1 MAGTLLACAR
11 PAAVPLTGGGPPQL
25 GVGGGGRAR
34 LAPALGSGNAAASG
48 AGGSHTTGEQRRR
61 SGAAVP
67 PQWHGSS
74 YTRPPEMLRD
84 GNFGRRPDSPVL
96 QTPRAEPPLWHGIAA
111 SRQPTGGRT
120 GIGLCRATPAAAPP
134 LWSGSAL
141 DAARAAAVATRAR
154 AHQQERV
161 ETRRPSACCLR
172 PRLKHR
178 PAPAK
183 AGSLLSGVVAANR
196 EDRRAATRAAAV
208 ASSVCACPTITRRA
222 RLGACSSL
230 WRGSQS
236 AFCLSF

>member
-1 MAGTLLACAR
+1 MALVAAAERASR
-11 PAAVPLTGGGPPQL
+11 PRSAVGMPLQVALGDHTRPGSSAAAVAQPC
-25 GVGGGGRAR
+25 
-34 LAPALGSGNAAASG
+34 
-48 AGGSHTTGEQRRR
+48 RR
-61 SGAAVP
+61 SGTAAHTP
-67 PQWHGSS
+67 DPQ
-74 YTRPPEMLRD
+74 MLRD
-84 GNFGRRPDSPVL
+84 GNFGRRPESPVL
-96 QTPRAEPPLWHGIAA
+96 QTPRAEPPLWHSVAA

-196 EDRRAATRAAAV
+196 EGRRAAARAAAV
-208 ASSVCACPTITRRA
+208 ASSV
-222 RLGACSSL
+222 S
-230 WRGSQS
+230 
-236 AFCLSF
+236 CLPYHNA

>member
-1 MAGTLLACAR
+1 MAAAERASR
-11 PAAVPLTGGGPPQL
+11 PRSAVGMPLQVALGDHTRPGSSAAAVAQPC
-25 GVGGGGRAR
+25 
-34 LAPALGSGNAAASG
+34 
-48 AGGSHTTGEQRRR
+48 RR
-61 SGAAVP
+61 SGTAAHTP
-67 PQWHGSS
+67 DPQRCCETGISADALIALCS
-74 YTRPPEMLRD
+74 
-84 GNFGRRPDSPVL
+84 RR
-96 QTPRAEPPLWHGIAA
+96 RALSRRCGTA
-111 SRQPTGGRT
+111 SRHRASPLAGAQ
-120 GIGLCRATPAAAPP
+120 GLGCAERR
-134 LWSGSAL
+134 LRLLRRCG
-141 DAARAAAVATRAR
+141 AARAASR

-222 RLGACSSL
+222 RLDACSSL
-230 WRGSQS
+230 GSQS

>member
-1 MAGTLLACAR
+1 MAVTGTAR
-11 PAAVPLTGGGPPQL
+11 TRRGISSGPPLKLGDHTRPGSSAAAVAQPC
-25 GVGGGGRAR
+25 
-34 LAPALGSGNAAASG
+34 
-48 AGGSHTTGEQRRR
+48 RR
-61 SGAAVP
+61 SGTAAHTP
-67 PQWHGSS
+67 DPQ
-74 YTRPPEMLRD
+74 MLRD
-84 GNFGRRPDSPVL
+84 GNFGRRPESPVL
-96 QTPRAEPPLWHGIAA
+96 QTPRAEPPLWHSVAV

-134 LWSGSAL
+134 LWSCSAL

-196 EDRRAATRAAAV
+196 EGRRAAARAAAV
-208 ASSVCACPTITRRA
+208 ASSV
-222 RLGACSSL
+222 S
-230 WRGSQS
+230 
-236 AFCLSF
+236 CLPYHNA